1 MALAQITRLRFVG
14 YMRPIVAVIA
24 LLFLALPASAQEG
37 EVPVVPKAA
46 PYDGE
51 LVKLAEKLG
60 ALHFLRNLC
69 AGAPEDQWRALM
81 DELLQTETADEPERK
96 ARLTAA
102 FNRGYRSFAAVHNT
116 CTVETREL
124 AEKYRVEGATLAG
137 EITARFGN

>member
-1 MALAQITRLRFVG
+1 MKRRF
-14 YMRPIVAVIA
+14 AAIA
-24 LLFLALPASAQEG
+24 FLMFALPAFAQEAPPA
-37 EVPVVPKAA
+37 EPKPV

-69 AGAPEDQWRALM
+69 SAAPENEWRALM
-81 DELLQTETADEPERK
+81 DELLQTETASEPERRAK
-96 ARLTAA
+96 LTAA

-116 CTVETREL
+116 CTVETREI
-124 AEKYRVEGATLAG
+124 AEKYRVEGATLAA